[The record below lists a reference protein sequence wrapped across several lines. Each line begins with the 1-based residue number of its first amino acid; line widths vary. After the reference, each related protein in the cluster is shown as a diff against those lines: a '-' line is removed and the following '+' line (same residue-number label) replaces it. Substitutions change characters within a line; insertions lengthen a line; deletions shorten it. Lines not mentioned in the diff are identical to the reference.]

1 MGRAVAPQAD
11 TSAVGAPAGATP
23 ASVDATAA
31 PDAGAS
37 FSDVLQSE
45 GSSTGSGA
53 ATDSSPSSMTPTL
66 VGAHKRTQGRDKDS
80 SATDD
85 AAPSMPPVMAAPW
98 LMPLPAPAALPE
110 DAPRHDPP
118 ARMDAVAAKTG
129 AVIGA
134 PRHDLPVSMED
145 RPSAD
150 TAGLGVVARSPHDGV
165 GDPGS
170 AHYRV
175 DNPGSVGV
183 SPVPNI
189 TGAKTG
195 TDETPTLPD
204 NVRALPTVPASVAHT
219 SMPETAGVT
228 GAVKSPGSAGVAPVP
243 RAWEANA
250 GDGRDARAPSGVPA
264 DFSPRLTDATIG
276 GYAAVDADGAGRA
289 DAHIGPMGGTHADVE
304 GASTASATVTISS
317 DDIPRTA
324 PSTPEIRGVP
334 APPSARTVTT
344 PASTMPA
351 GRDAARSTAPP
362 LAAGRATMTPVQV
375 EHAAMTP
382 MQAMRD
388 LATLITPKT
397 VALDEAREPQRV
409 VGARALPGSPADNA
423 PALLSKTTGSIPVGA
438 GGMIPAPVVAAAA
451 ALLTPSTPAA
461 AHDHAGVRASD
472 TPRLTRIDGA
482 SDAATVS
489 RVPGVSNAFGAASAP
504 GAPNTSRAGAAPGV
518 VRNQGALFDV
528 APPGT
533 ANVLPAHAG
542 RQDAGGPRGYA
553 GILPAHAGRQDAG
566 DPSGYASLQRDLSEK
581 TLGTPLSGA
590 TVVEPPHHA
599 PSGVSTRQDG
609 AHTPA
614 PGGQFPLV
622 FGLPDAGG
630 QGQQGMRQ
638 PIARGRAITDDPAGA
653 PGVRKEATTALTST
667 KGTGAKVAA
676 DEGGGAQLL
685 TVAPARHDQANAP
698 AKEPARDSAFLAPIV
713 EGVVVRQALLR
724 TGVGSSS
731 FHIVLQPQALGTV
744 TVHVEQTAQGLH
756 VTLTPQHA
764 ETGLL
769 LDQHTSDLVG
779 LLGADN
785 TGAVSV
791 AVVMPDGR
799 HVSVPAPHD
808 APPPP
813 ASGANAAFGQGL
825 AGGAGGQGAP
835 TGQGGS
841 APWAQQARATAN
853 TLSVATVSSSGM
865 ERPPARPYR
874 GSGGARIDVQA

>member
-1 MGRAVAPQAD
+1 MGRAAVTPAD

-23 ASVDATAA
+23 ASADATAP

-45 GSSTGSGA
+45 GSSTSSGA

-66 VGAHKRTQGRDKDS
+66 VGAHKRPQGRDKDS
-80 SATDD
+80 SATDE
-85 AAPSMPPVMAAPW
+85 AASPMPPVMAAPW
-98 LMPLPAPAALPE
+98 LMPLPAPTALPE

-118 ARMDAVAAKTG
+118 VSMDATAAAARTG

-150 TAGLGVVARSPHDGV
+150 TAGLSVVARSPHDGV
-165 GDPGS
+165 GDPQS

-175 DNPGSVGV
+175 DNPGSAGV
-183 SPVPNI
+183 SPVPDI
-189 TGAKTG
+189 MGATLA
-195 TDETPTLPD
+195 LPD
-204 NVRALPTVPASVAHT
+204 NVRALPIVPASVAHT

-228 GAVKSPGSAGVAPVP
+228 GVVKSPGSAGVSPVP
-243 RAWEANA
+243 GIRLPNA
-250 GDGRDARAPSGVPA
+250 GDGRDARAPSGVAA
-264 DFSPRLTDATIG
+264 DFSPRLTDAATSG
-276 GYAAVDADGAGRA
+276 HGAVDADGVGRA
-289 DAHIGPMGGTHADVE
+289 DAHLGLMGSAHADVE
-304 GASTASATVTISS
+304 NPSTASTTVAISN
-317 DDIPRTA
+317 DLPRTA
-324 PSTPEIRGVP
+324 PSTTEIRGVP
-334 APPSARTVTT
+334 APPSARTMTT

-351 GRDAARSTAPP
+351 GRDAARSTVPP
-362 LAAGRATMTPVQV
+362 LVAGRATTPPVQV

-388 LATLITPKT
+388 LATLTPKT
-397 VALDEAREPQRV
+397 VALDEAQAPQRV

-451 ALLTPSTPAA
+451 ALLTPSTPTA
-461 AHDHAGVRASD
+461 AHDRASVRASD
-472 TPRLTRIDGA
+472 TPRLARIDGA

-489 RVPGVSNAFGAASAP
+489 RVPSVSNAAGVASAASAP
-504 GAPNTSRAGAAPGV
+504 NASRAGAAPDL

-528 APPGT
+528 TPPGT
-533 ANVLPAHAG
+533 AGILSAHAG

-553 GILPAHAGRQDAG
+553 GILPATVGRQDAG
-566 DPSGYASLQRDLSEK
+566 GPSGYASLQRDLSEK

-590 TVVEPPHHA
+590 TVVEPSHHT

-614 PGGQFPLV
+614 SGGQFPLL

-653 PGVRKEATTALTST
+653 PGVRKAATTAFAPA
-667 KGTGAKVAA
+667 KGTGAKTSA
-676 DEGGGAQLL
+676 DEGGSAQLL

-724 TGVGSSS
+724 TGVGASS

-791 AVVMPDGR
+791 TVLMPDGR
-799 HVSVPAPHD
+799 HVSIPASHD
-808 APPPP
+808 ASPPP

-825 AGGAGGQGAP
+825 AGDAGGQGAP

-853 TLSVATVSSSGM
+853 TPSVATVSSAGM

-874 GSGGARIDVQA
+874 GLGGARIDVQA

>member
-1 MGRAVAPQAD
+1 MGRAVAPPAD

-45 GSSTGSGA
+45 GSSTSSGA
-53 ATDSSPSSMTPTL
+53 ATDASPSSMTPTL
-66 VGAHKRTQGRDKDS
+66 MGAHKRPHGRDKDS
-80 SATDD
+80 SATDE

-98 LMPLPAPAALPE
+98 LMPLPAHAALPE

-118 ARMDAVAAKTG
+118 ASR
-129 AVIGA
+129 
-134 PRHDLPVSMED
+134 ED

-175 DNPGSVGV
+175 GDPGSAGV
-183 SPVPNI
+183 SPVLNI
-189 TGAKTG
+189 TGATTG

-204 NVRALPTVPASVAHT
+204 NVRALPTMPASVAHT

-289 DAHIGPMGGTHADVE
+289 DAHIGPMGRTHADVE

-344 PASTMPA
+344 PASTRPA
-351 GRDAARSTAPP
+351 GRATTRSTVPP

-388 LATLITPKT
+388 LATITPKT

-461 AHDHAGVRASD
+461 AHDRAGVRASD

-553 GILPAHAGRQDAG
+553 GILPATVGRQDAG
-566 DPSGYASLQRDLSEK
+566 DPREYASLQRDLSEK

-590 TVVEPPHHA
+590 TMVEPPHHA

-609 AHTPA
+609 AHAPA

-622 FGLPDAGG
+622 FGLPDARG

-638 PIARGRAITDDPAGA
+638 PIARGRTITDDPVGA
-653 PGVRKEATTALTST
+653 PGARKAATTALTSA
-667 KGTGAKVAA
+667 KGIGPTMTA
-676 DEGGGAQLL
+676 DEAGSAQPLA
-685 TVAPARHDQANAP
+685 VAPAWHDQANAS

-779 LLGADN
+779 LLGVDN

-853 TLSVATVSSSGM
+853 APSVATVSSAGM
-865 ERPPARPYR
+865 ERSPVRPYR
-874 GSGGARIDVQA
+874 ESGAARIDVQA